1 MESELHRHIFEMK
14 ELLARVDER
23 TQHILSQ
30 AQKTNGRVTTLE
42 TEMDGVRT
50 KQENLAVKVTTGAS
64 VFAIGVGYLINKFL
78 P

>member
-1 MESELHRHIFEMK
+1 MESELHKHIFEMK

-50 KQENLAVKVTTGAS
+50 KQENLAVKVTAGAS
-64 VFAIGVGYLINKFL
+64 VFAVGVGYLINKFL

>member
-1 MESELHRHIFEMK
+1 MESELHKHIFEMK

-30 AQKTNGRVTTLE
+30 AQKTNGRVTALE

-50 KQENLAVKVTTGAS
+50 KQENLGTKVAGGVFLVTTA
-64 VFAIGVGYLINKFL
+64 VAYLINRYM